1 MCAGHS
7 DYLLSIRKLIIW
19 SEKLS
24 VLNDLLRSTTP
35 SFLLLFCGFAW
46 FRSLDDLL
54 IWIWSLA
61 LPCCLLRQVQVLDHL
76 HGVFGVDCPE
86 WYTGQMLGIAIRKS
100 RNTKRCP
107 MLVPGTRVP
116 E

>member
-1 MCAGHS
+1 MA
-7 DYLLSIRKLIIW
+7 LLGSGVGRFIGL
-19 SEKLS
+19 
-24 VLNDLLRSTTP
+24 DLDP
-35 SFLLLFCGFAW
+35 SFPLHRLHRLLM
-46 FRSLDDLL
+46 
-54 IWIWSLA
+54 
-61 LPCCLLRQVQVLDHL
+61 QVQVLDHL
-76 HGVFGVDCPE
+76 HGVFGVDCSE